1 MRPDSIYIHHQVVST
16 KCKSRLLLHQA
27 TLIIA
32 SLSSTL
38 GTFYKPEA
46 RPPCSYMR
54 QDRRVAAAAPAIPF
68 GVRFLCLLL
77 AAVASS
83 SGT

>member
-32 SLSSTL
+32 SLSSTP
-38 GTFYKPEA
+38 GIYKPEA